1 MLSQLVKLVMVRGS
15 IPAAAKVKK
24 SFNFFSAWFEFLK
37 NISITARKANK
48 KIFWLCKLEIS
59 GTADIKQTLN

>member
-24 SFNFFSAWFEFLK
+24 VLISFLLDLNL
-37 NISITARKANK
+37 K
-48 KIFWLCKLEIS
+48 KIS
-59 GTADIKQTLN
+59 R